1 MPVGGMDS
9 TIGDTIDLAGV
20 TAGTIGGGTK
30 AGATTT
36 GATTTGAI
44 IIGDGMGFTEVDSIT
59 LLIDHSITETLTHII
74 TTKDR
79 TTIALETEEPTTE
92 DVLHTMYKDVPH

>member
-20 TAGTIGGGTK
+20 TAGIIGDGTK
-30 AGATTT
+30 A

>member
-20 TAGTIGGGTK
+20 TAGTIGDGTK
-30 AGATTT
+30 A